1 LLVLAESSM
10 DDAHVEEDL
19 AGVGDLVK
27 LSQSIFELVVVV
39 ATKGRNPGLDF
50 LKAKVS
56 MGVRRIVGQALSL
69 VSAT

>member
-1 LLVLAESSM
+1 M
-10 DDAHVEEDL
+10 DDAHVEENL

-27 LSQSIFELVVVV
+27 LSQSILELVVVI
-39 ATKGRNPGLDF
+39 ATQGRNPGLDF
-50 LKAKVS
+50 LEAKVS